1 MTSNNFVI
9 KLHVRTEILH
19 GDPISIF
26 VWSSLHSECIV
37 FLLRLSHDYPMPT
50 LKEALQIF
58 DINSQHSWGCRPPV
72 LFWIHCFHCV
82 PLRKEKFRNMVSS
95 FLASYYFHIFS
106 FCKKLFIPANEMQYS
121 FQSQTKPSIF
131 TYGISFLNIYCIL

>member
-26 VWSSLHSECIV
+26 VWSFLQSEWIV
-37 FLLRLSHDYPMPT
+37 FLLHLSHDYPMPT

-58 DINSQHSWGCRPPV
+58 DINSQHFWVAGLLCYFEYIASTLCLYGKKNLETWWVISWH
-72 LFWIHCFHCV
+72 LIIF
-82 PLRKEKFRNMVSS
+82 
-95 FLASYYFHIFS
+95 IFS
-106 FCKKLFIPANEMQYS
+106 LSVKIFSSQQMKCNTVFKVKQNPAYS
-121 FQSQTKPSIF
+121 HMVFPF
-131 TYGISFLNIYCIL
+131 